1 MADAN
6 EKKFAD
12 PERSSCDKGALGQLQ
27 SQPPFSA
34 EAEKKLIRK
43 VDLMLLPIMLF
54 AYMMAF
60 LDKQA
65 LNYTSLMG
73 LREDLGLVGSQYSWS
88 SSIFYFGYLFFS
100 PIASMLLV
108 KFPLGKYLAMN
119 FIIWSVVLACH
130 AATTNF
136 TGIMITR
143 FFLGV
148 TEASISPGFSL
159 ITSLWYR
166 SSEQPLRHGI
176 WFCGNSL
183 SLIFGNLIAV
193 GIWQIESGI
202 KAWQW
207 LFIIFGLVTFLWGIL
222 MLFRL
227 PDSPANAT
235 FLTEEERAIAL
246 HRLASNKAGFKSN
259 KINRD
264 QIIEAFVDPKTYL
277 LGIYILA
284 ANIPNGGFTT
294 FSGLILKGFGYS
306 TFHTLLLGI
315 PGGFVVFL
323 LVLSSLHINTPSHLN
338 SARVLSTNKPPMNS
352 VVGSALVYSTSAN
365 ASRYIGLILMGA
377 YSAALPV
384 IMAMISSN
392 VGGFTKRSTVN
403 AIFFVMYCVG
413 NVIGPQL
420 FFESEAPRY
429 QSGLQAVLICL
440 VVVVVDCIALLL
452 YLRRENAK
460 RDRLG
465 LDVTAEI
472 GEEDGLRDVSD
483 LKNPA
488 FRYVY

>member
-1 MADAN
+1 MADLN
-6 EKKFAD
+6 EKFA
-12 PERSSCDKGALGQLQ
+12 EREQSTCEKGALEELQ
-27 SQPPFSA
+27 SQSPFSA
-34 EAEKKLIRK
+34 DAEKKLIRK

-193 GIWQIESGI
+193 GIWQIDSGI
-202 KAWQW
+202 KPWQW

-227 PDSPANAT
+227 PDSPTNAK

-259 KINRD
+259 QINRD

-277 LGIYILA
+277 LAVYILA

-294 FSGLILKGFGYS
+294 FSGLILKGFGYN

-323 LVLSSLHINTPSHLN
+323 LVLSSALIASKVRN
-338 SARVLSTNKPPMNS
+338 SRLIVSIVMTILS
-352 VVGSALVYSTSAN
+352 VVGSALVYSTSAT

-384 IMAMISSN
+384 LMAMISSN

-429 QSGLQAVLICL
+429 QSGLQAILICL
-440 VVVVVDCIALLL
+440 VVVVVDCIALLV
-452 YLRRENAK
+452 YLRRENVK

-465 LDVTAEI
+465 V
-472 GEEDGLRDVSD
+472 DGLEETGEGDDELRDLTD